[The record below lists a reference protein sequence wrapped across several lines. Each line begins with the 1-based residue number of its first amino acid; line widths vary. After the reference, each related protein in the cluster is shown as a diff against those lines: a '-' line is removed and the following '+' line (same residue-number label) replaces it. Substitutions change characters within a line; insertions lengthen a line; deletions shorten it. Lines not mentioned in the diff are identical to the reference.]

1 MVRGKE
7 CYWCCWRPL
16 QITNTKTNTNTKRTV
31 LAWSAREGACAS
43 GAFVRPECLG
53 KAGQRAEFHGDRGAE
68 KNRKARKSRE
78 DLLRVRSDGV
88 LLRLRV
94 QRLPLCCGLGTCSK
108 SFHVCAS
115 ATKSLVIGCLAR
127 RLALQKAA
135 SAVLRVLAGQVAR
148 FGSVFRALRL
158 AVTAVAKQG
167 TRCGDFEHALTSAR
181 CCGSGQRPAPQWQM
195 GRQVAPRWWG
205 SPGFLHAVRCAKAG
219 AGSV

>member
-1 MVRGKE
+1 MQAARLCGQSAWAKRVSEQRFMATGAQ
-7 CYWCCWRPL
+7 R
-16 QITNTKTNTNTKRTV
+16 NTEKH
-31 LAWSAREGACAS
+31 
-43 GAFVRPECLG
+43 G
-53 KAGQRAEFHGDRGAE
+53 KAERACSRG
-68 KNRKARKSRE
+68 
-78 DLLRVRSDGV
+78 GV
-88 LLRLRV
+88 MAVAALPCLRV
-94 QRLPLCCGLGTCSK
+94 QRLPLCCGLEACSK

-158 AVTAVAKQG
+158 AATAVAKQG

-195 GRQVAPRWWG
+195 GRQAAPRWWD